1 MLVQRASVIGPST
14 LFQSP
19 GVSVGTVVIDW
30 LHTLDQAVL
39 ADIIGNVLWD
49 ALPLMVV
56 RSRAEQVKVLW
67 AMANAYYAG
76 AKMHHTLDN

>member
-1 MLVQRASVIGPST
+1 MFVQRASLIGPST

-49 ALPLMVV
+49 ELPLMRVPI
-56 RSRAEQVKVLW
+56 RAEQVKVLW
-67 AMANAYYAG
+67 AMVNAYYAE
-76 AKMHHTLDN
+76 AQAHDTLHN